1 MATGGLAQWELVLRV
16 IVAAVLGGAVGFERE
31 YHDQPAGFRTHMLV
45 SLGAALFT
53 LVGSYGIAAFAAG
66 ARGSVSLDPS
76 RVMAQIVSGIG
87 FLGAG
92 AILRYGLNVR
102 GLTTAASLWVTAAI
116 GAAVG
121 IGYWWAAGTVTI
133 AVLAALYGL
142 KWVED
147 NLLHKVKP
155 GRVRFTIEMTAELRI
170 ATLSEVLESHRARVD
185 NMRVESDEGGN
196 RLLIARVFLPPQ
208 VSAEMLTEE
217 VGDIEG
223 VVSIEH
229 S

>member
-1 MATGGLAQWELVLRV
+1 METAGLAQWELAVRVL
-16 IVAAVLGGAVGFERE
+16 AAAILGGAVGFERE
-31 YHDQPAGFRTHMLV
+31 YHDQPAGFRTHILV

-53 LVGSYGIAAFAAG
+53 LIGTYGLEMFSNGTQGSLN
-66 ARGSVSLDPS
+66 LDPS
-76 RVMAQIVSGIG
+76 RVTAQIVSGIG

-116 GAAVG
+116 GAAVA
-121 IGYWWAAGTVTI
+121 IGYWWAAGMVTV

-147 NLLHKVKP
+147 NVLHKVKP
-155 GRVRFTIEMTAELRI
+155 GRVRFTIEMTPDLRI
-170 ATLSEVLESHRARVD
+170 ATLSEVLESHHARVD
-185 NMRVESDEGGN
+185 NMRVESDESGN
-196 RLLIARVFLPPQ
+196 RLLIAHVALPPQ
-208 VSAEMLTEE
+208 VTAEMLTQE
-217 VGDIEG
+217 VGDIDG
-223 VVSIEH
+223 IVTIEH